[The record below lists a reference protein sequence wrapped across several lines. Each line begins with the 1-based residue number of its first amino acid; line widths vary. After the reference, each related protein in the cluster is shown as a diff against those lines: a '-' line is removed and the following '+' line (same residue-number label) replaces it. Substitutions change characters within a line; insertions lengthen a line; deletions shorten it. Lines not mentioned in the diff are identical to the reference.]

1 MSSKKVT
8 KCIASILC
16 AVMLITGISPGIVAK
31 ADAIDDLWNRVDKL
45 QLPTQT
51 EAAISPLTINVGEQ
65 AKVTQTYTFGKG
77 KAILSVPINIGDSP
91 QAFIKISL
99 EGFSGMY
106 AFKVGDATIL
116 NDIGGA
122 SYTLNQKDGKERK
135 MLILKNAD
143 EDEKDIKVKITL
155 YRYKNTVSPQG
166 VLPAGRWATGYNYN
180 GECLYKIK
188 VPSDG
193 IIKIEAGIDP
203 TTKYETKTS
212 FNTLLLN
219 SKKKAI
225 SDVTVSGDGAQYCVK
240 KGTYYLK
247 ATNKDGIVVAR
258 YKFSKVKTLKNTKK
272 SKAISIKKGKTAKGI
287 LLAGESKK
295 ESRWYKIV
303 ISKKRKVSITAKNL
317 AGEGQ
322 KVYLYKKG
330 KSRLMASGS
339 NELAYMGENG
349 KYAFKTRFP
358 LDKGTYYLKV
368 TKKSKKASV
377 YYSIRWK

>member
-1 MSSKKVT
+1 M
-8 KCIASILC
+8 
-16 AVMLITGISPGIVAK
+16 
-31 ADAIDDLWNRVDKL
+31 
-45 QLPTQT
+45 
-51 EAAISPLTINVGEQ
+51 
-65 AKVTQTYTFGKG
+65 
-77 KAILSVPINIGDSP
+77 
-91 QAFIKISL
+91 
-99 EGFSGMY
+99 
-106 AFKVGDATIL
+106 
-116 NDIGGA
+116 
-122 SYTLNQKDGKERK
+122 
-135 MLILKNAD
+135 
-143 EDEKDIKVKITL
+143 
-155 YRYKNTVSPQG
+155 
-166 VLPAGRWATGYNYN
+166 
-180 GECLYKIK
+180 
-188 VPSDG
+188 
-193 IIKIEAGIDP
+193 
-203 TTKYETKTS
+203 
-212 FNTLLLN
+212 
-219 SKKKAI
+219 
-225 SDVTVSGDGAQYCVK
+225 
-240 KGTYYLK
+240 
-247 ATNKDGIVVAR
+247 AR

-287 LLAGESKK
+287 LPAGESKK